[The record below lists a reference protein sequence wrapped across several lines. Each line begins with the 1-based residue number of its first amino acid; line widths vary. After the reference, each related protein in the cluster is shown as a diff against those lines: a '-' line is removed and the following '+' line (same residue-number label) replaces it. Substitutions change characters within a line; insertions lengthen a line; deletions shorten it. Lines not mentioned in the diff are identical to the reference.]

1 MNILQLP
8 DEMLRMILAYV
19 SDQLSIDRVCKR
31 FYSISSSLKSF
42 HISIDTY
49 EKGWKRWKLEDD
61 GILESIL
68 CSKKKISSIT
78 ITGREM
84 YSDRLKKVLEVV
96 GGNVKEAMILSM
108 PSSIKGLQ
116 LLNLMPNLQ
125 QLEITVHKVVANVP
139 VDFKLQ
145 LGELKH
151 LNGENENLSRFLRPE
166 SLGFSRGNVRDLR
179 SSSR

>member
-1 MNILQLP
+1 
-8 DEMLRMILAYV
+8 
-19 SDQLSIDRVCKR
+19 
-31 FYSISSSLKSF
+31 
-42 HISIDTY
+42 
-49 EKGWKRWKLEDD
+49 
-61 GILESIL
+61 
-68 CSKKKISSIT
+68 
-78 ITGREM
+78 
-84 YSDRLKKVLEVV
+84 
-96 GGNVKEAMILSM
+96 M

-125 QLEITVHKVVANVP
+125 QLEITVHNVVANVP